1 MKKILLVDLDDTS
14 FPNLALMKLSAFHK
28 RIGNQV
34 TFNFLIGRYDE
45 VFVSCVFSKNAYKVK
60 NLPFDSLCMGGSG
73 INLQEKLE
81 NVTEKTMPDYAL
93 YGKDFSL
100 GFITR
105 GCSRKCT
112 FCLVPEKEGMIYL
125 AADIS
130 EFLSPHFD
138 KVVLLDNNIL
148 AYQDHE
154 LILRE
159 LIERNLKVSFCQG
172 FDIRL
177 INETNAQILSELQ
190 SYNWKFRRQTY
201 YFAFDDIKLEKVV
214 REGIKILGRAG
225 IKPARLMFYV
235 LTGYNSSI
243 EEDLYRIN
251 ILTRLNVDIFVML
264 HNGAARHDRTRREFQ
279 MWANMPRFRKS
290 VPFAKWVDFR
300 FRRSPSQLESPSQM
314 MF

>member
-1 MKKILLVDLDDTS
+1 MKKILLVDLDDTP

-28 RIGNQV
+28 RRGNQV
-34 TFNFLIGRYDE
+34 TFNFFIGNYDE
-45 VFVSCVFSKNAYKVK
+45 VFASCVFSKNAYKIGE
-60 NLPFDSLCMGGSG
+60 LPFDCLCMGGSG
-73 INLQEKLE
+73 INLQEKLDSDI
-81 NVTEKTMPDYAL
+81 EKSMPDYSL

-105 GCSRKCT
+105 GCSRKCP
-112 FCLVPEKEGMIYL
+112 FCLIPAKEGMIHL
-125 AADIS
+125 ASDIS
-130 EFLSPHFD
+130 EFLSPRFD

-148 AYQDHE
+148 SYPEHE
-154 LILRE
+154 LVLRE
-159 LIERNLKVSFCQG
+159 LIDRHLKVSFCQG

-214 REGIKILGRAG
+214 LEGIKILGKAG
-225 IKPARLMFYV
+225 VKPARLMFYV

-243 EEDLYRIN
+243 EEDLYRVN
-251 ILTRLNVDIFVML
+251 ILMDLGVDVFVML
-264 HNGAARHDRTRREFQ
+264 HDGASHHDRTRREFQ

-290 VPFAKWVDFR
+290 VPFDKWADFR
-300 FRRSPSQLESPSQM
+300 SRRGQQTVTSERRVE
-314 MF
+314 